1 MKFLPPP
8 PKAPKTDS
16 MVGRGMDIALTV
28 ALFVAVGIGLDRWLG
43 TLPWFTIGLT
53 VLAGIGFFAKFK
65 YQYDAAMEQ
74 HEAER
79 LERTGA
85 RRSGDRDD

>member
-16 MVGRGMDIALTV
+16 MVGRGMDMALTV
-28 ALFVAVGIGLDRWLG
+28 AVFVAVGIVLDRWLG
-43 TLPWFTIGLT
+43 TLPWFTIGMT
-53 VLAGIGFFAKFK
+53 VLAAIGFFAKYK
-65 YQYDAAMEQ
+65 YQYDAAMDQ

-79 LERTGA
+79 RERIAAG
-85 RRSGDRDD
+85 RSGDE

>member
-1 MKFLPPP
+1 MKFLPSP

-28 ALFVAVGIGLDRWLG
+28 ALFVAVGLGLDRWLG
-43 TLPWFTIGLT
+43 TLPWFTIGMT

-65 YQYDAAMEQ
+65 YQYDARMDELQ
-74 HEAER
+74 AER
-79 LERTGA
+79 AEQANAGKPVV
-85 RRSGDRDD
+85 DR

>member
-1 MKFLPPP
+1 
-8 PKAPKTDS
+8 
-16 MVGRGMDIALTV
+16 
-28 ALFVAVGIGLDRWLG
+28 
-43 TLPWFTIGLT
+43 

>member
-1 MKFLPPP
+1 MKLLPSA

-16 MVGRGMDIALTV
+16 MIGKGMDIALVV
-28 ALFVAVGIGLDRWLG
+28 ALFVGVGILLDRWLG

-53 VLAGIGFFAKFK
+53 VLAAIGFFAKYK
-65 YQYDAAMEQ
+65 YQYDAAMEE

-79 LERTGA
+79 RERVAAGRPT
-85 RRSGDRDD
+85 DD

>member
-1 MKFLPPP
+1 M
-8 PKAPKTDS
+8 
-16 MVGRGMDIALTV
+16 ALTV
-28 ALFVAVGIGLDRWLG
+28 ALFVAAGYGLDRWLG
-43 TLPWFTIGLT
+43 TLPWFTIGMT

-79 LERTGA
+79 LERIGA
-85 RRSGDRDD
+85 GRSGDD

>member
-1 MKFLPPP
+1 MKLLPSA

-16 MVGRGMDIALTV
+16 MIGKGMDIALV
-28 ALFVAVGIGLDRWLG
+28 VAVFVGVGILLDRWLG
-43 TLPWFTIGLT
+43 TLPWFTIGMT
-53 VLAGIGFFAKFK
+53 VVAAVGFFAKYK

-79 LERTGA
+79 RERIAAGRT
-85 RRSGDRDD
+85 SDD